1 MTAVQ
6 DFCTVCL
13 SLLFPWQFL
22 GIAISYLPGAIK
34 HLMQTEPLQNI
45 SFSRIR
51 DAWFNAFW
59 AWAGANIRVGNGP
72 RITALLG
79 GRVSQAQVVDKPVVP
94 PVSGVILDIGPG
106 PGFWVDLYAKNNT
119 GDLKVYGVEPNTT
132 AHPGLRMR
140 AHEAG
145 LDNVYHIIPAGIQDI
160 SKIEVT
166 EIDGST
172 SKIEKGSVDCIV
184 TLLCLCGIPEPE
196 ENITELYQYLKK
208 GGRWY
213 IFEHV
218 KTNRNYCMRYYQAF
232 VNLFWPHIIGGC
244 ELCRDTKKS
253 LLQAGSWEKV
263 DLVQPPEETW
273 YATVPHIFGTL
284 TK

>member
-1 MTAVQ
+1 
-6 DFCTVCL
+6 
-13 SLLFPWQFL
+13 
-22 GIAISYLPGAIK
+22 
-34 HLMQTEPLQNI
+34 MQTEPLQNI